1 MLMKVLIPTSVYH
14 IILAHALSTEKEE
27 IIGMLIGEW
36 QDLRNTN
43 PFMTKRSIASV
54 EGVSLLTRSDKRKD
68 RVEIAPEQLHLA
80 ALEAEQ
86 LSKRLNRKM
95 CVIGWYHS
103 HPHIT
108 VFPSHVDLRTQLSQQ
123 YLDSHFFG
131 IIVSCF
137 DSSSEHTQRVQITCF
152 QAENNPNDGTVSRVN
167 VPIEIV
173 PSYTMPPVMRETFLN
188 LPKLMFEEHN
198 KEYEAATSKRIHYSD
213 HRNVTSD
220 VMTELYN
227 AGVYGQ
233 SITHLVD
240 NVICPA
246 TQMLENTSKELDQ
259 KIEEAKRKLAETQK
273 RNDALLIE
281 L

>member
-1 MLMKVLIPTSVYH
+1 MLMKVQISTSVYH

-36 QDLRNTN
+36 QGLRNTN
-43 PFMTKRSIASV
+43 PFMTNRAIASV

-86 LSKRLNRKM
+86 VSKRLNRKM

-131 IIVSCF
+131 IIISCF
-137 DSSSEHTQRVQITCF
+137 DSSSDHIQRVQITCF
-152 QAENNPNDGTVSRVN
+152 QAEQTSDGTVSRVN
-167 VPIEIV
+167 VPIEII
-173 PSYTMPPVMRETFLN
+173 PSYTMSSVMRETFLD
-188 LPKLMFEEHN
+188 LPKRMFEEHN
-198 KEYEAATSKRIHYSD
+198 KEYEAATSKRIQYSD
-213 HRNVTSD
+213 QRNVTSD
-220 VMTELYN
+220 IMTELYN
-227 AGVYGQ
+227 TGVYGQ

-246 TQMLENTSKELDQ
+246 TQILENTSKELDQ
-259 KIEEAKRKLAETQK
+259 KIEEVKRKLSESKK
-273 RNDALLIE
+273 RNDAFLIE

>member
-1 MLMKVLIPTSVYH
+1 MLMKVLIPSSVYH
-14 IILAHALSTEKEE
+14 IILSHALSTEKEE
-27 IIGMLIGEW
+27 VIGMLIGEW
-36 QDLRNTN
+36 QGLKNTN
-43 PFMTKRSIASV
+43 PFMSNRALASV
-54 EGVSLLTRSDKRKD
+54 EAVSLLTRSDKRKD

-86 LSKRLNRKM
+86 VGKRLGRKM

-137 DSSSEHTQRVQITCF
+137 DSSSDHTQRVQITCF
-152 QAENNPNDGTVSRVN
+152 QSENAPDGTVSRVN

-173 PSYTMPPVMRETFLN
+173 PSRTVPPVMRETFLD
-188 LPKLMFEEHN
+188 LPKRMFEEHY
-198 KEYEAATSKRIHYSD
+198 KEYEAATSKRILYSD

-220 VMTELYN
+220 KMTELYN
-227 AGVYGQ
+227 TGVYGQ

-246 TQMLENTSKELDQ
+246 THILENTAQELDH
-259 KIEEAKRKLAETQK
+259 KIEEVKRKLSETKK
-273 RNDALLIE
+273 RNDNAFLIE